1 MDFPERND
9 RDWFCHTQLQKQGDA
24 MVSFKR
30 PVDAYIV
37 PLDAHEMSAYQH
49 LRVPATAREPVA
61 A

>member
-1 MDFPERND
+1 
-9 RDWFCHTQLQKQGDA
+9 